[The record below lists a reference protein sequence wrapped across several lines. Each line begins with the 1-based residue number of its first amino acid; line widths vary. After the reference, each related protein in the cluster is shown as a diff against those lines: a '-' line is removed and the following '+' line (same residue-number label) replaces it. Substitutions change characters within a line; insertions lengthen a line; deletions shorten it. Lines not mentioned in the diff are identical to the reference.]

1 MERSRS
7 TDKHVQA
14 ILKITTAQQ
23 IQLNFEDLVNEKRC
37 QVSLK
42 KKIIYSILI
51 FYLNNVKKKKFFY
64 IHIYFLTRL
73 YILYII
79 ILYVL
84 ICL

>member
-42 KKIIYSILI
+42 KKN
-51 FYLNNVKKKKFFY
+51 YL
-64 IHIYFLTRL
+64 
-73 YILYII
+73 
-79 ILYVL
+79 
-84 ICL
+84 